1 MTAMT
6 GASNYF
12 AYRHTVAFAETDL
25 CGTADYVTYMNWQGR
40 CRRAFLRGALGHAEE
55 GCDGTRLFTVQVDCE
70 LLEAV
75 RALDQLS
82 IRMRVA
88 DLGHTEFALAFEYVK
103 EVPGAE
109 VLVAHGRQR
118 VAVMSGSP
126 TAPVPALVPDP
137 LARALAPYAA
147 GSRPPTGRQI

>member
-1 MTAMT
+1 MTETTEA
-6 GASNYF
+6 GSHF
-12 AYRHTVAFAETDL
+12 AFRHTVAFAETDL
-25 CGTADYVTYMNWQGR
+25 SGTADYVTYMNWQGR
-40 CRRAFLRGALGHAEE
+40 CRREFLREALGHAEE
-55 GCDGTRLFTVQVDCE
+55 GDDGTRLFTVQVDCE

-88 DLGHTEFALAFEYVK
+88 DLGHTEFELAFEYVK
-103 EVPGAE
+103 ETPEAE

-118 VAVMSGSP
+118 VAVMSGPP
-126 TAPVPALVPDP
+126 TASVPALIPDP

-147 GSRPPTGRQI
+147 GRRPSAGRQI